1 MHLIAW
7 LQDKLLPF
15 LASTNT
21 NYYSPAVPTFMVALT
36 GWALEYPV
44 IYTTH
49 LITDDPEGELDE
61 WEVRPNCLG
70 SRALNVTQVWVQD
83 HMLLSFSCPCS
94 LFNDTMEHHLKFKID
109 QRLAQA
115 PIWADWLSNKCV
127 IKREQ
132 IKLDRFA
139 LYFDKD
145 YNAEGIY
152 SSSVT

>member
-15 LASTNT
+15 LSSNT
-21 NYYSPAVPTFMVALT
+21 QYYYYSPFVPTFMVALT

-70 SRALNVTQVWVQD
+70 SRTLNVIQVWIGE
-83 HMLLSFSCPCS
+83 HMLLSFSCPYS
-94 LFNDTMEHHLKFKID
+94 LYNETMEQHLKLKID
-109 QRLAQA
+109 QRLDDVASSF
-115 PIWADWLSNKCV
+115 DWLSNKCV
-127 IKREQ
+127 IKKEQ

-139 LYFDKD
+139 L
-145 YNAEGIY
+145 
-152 SSSVT
+152 